1 METIHQQIIKEIEN
15 YLKPFKDDYVKQ
27 RFEYKITDYW
37 MNDIIYK
44 VEVNGYHKDEY
55 NPEKQATF
63 VLLRFF
69 INYEYKKIMISN
81 IFLPDFMKYKGIGK
95 KLIYN
100 LFVISEKENSELF
113 IIDMV
118 NSFYQ
123 RMIKRGALPCD
134 DCDDAVQIVSET
146 KLV

>member
-1 METIHQQIIKEIEN
+1 METIHQQLIKEIEN
-15 YLKPFKDDYVKQ
+15 YLKPFKDDYVEQ
-27 RFEYKITDYW
+27 HFEYKITDYW
-37 MNDIIYK
+37 TNDIIYQ

-69 INYEYKKIMISN
+69 INYEYKQIMISN

-100 LFVISEKENSELF
+100 LFVISEKENYELF